1 METCGLECLKKRVR
15 STLRAEI
22 KVSGIVQG
30 VGFRPFIYR
39 TAVKNG
45 LVGYVR
51 NRGDAVV
58 EIVVE
63 GRKSDIKNFLKDLR
77 EKRPPLARIYE
88 ITTNYAEDMGEFEKF
103 RILESSKDVEL
114 SGSVIPPDVSIC
126 DECLRELR
134 DPKNQRYDYFFITC
148 TNCGPRYTIIKG
160 IPYDRLNTTMQDFSM
175 CEFCH
180 REYKD
185 SSNRRFHAQTVAC
198 SKCGPRAYLTTD
210 DGQHLRSE
218 DPIREAGRLLE
229 EGCIVAIKGN
239 GGFHVATATTQSK
252 PIARLRRVKHRA
264 QKPFAIM
271 ARDIETVRSFAQVS
285 TEEAELLMSYVK
297 PIVLLR
303 KRGDCYLSE
312 LISPDLHNIG
322 VMLPYTGLHY
332 MLFDEVSEPAFVMTS
347 ANPPNRPIVT
357 ENQEAIKRLGTTVD
371 FFLFHNRT
379 IAQRCDDSVVRLHGE
394 DQSIIRRS
402 RGYAPEPIYL
412 KLSTNSCV
420 LGVGAELNVTA
431 CVLSGNKA
439 FISQHIG
446 DVENLETLNFL
457 KSTINHLARLT
468 NSNVEVLACDLHP
481 KFTTTTLA
489 HSLGN
494 KLECPVIPVQHHYA
508 HIASLMGEHDTKEM
522 VGIACDGFG
531 YGSDGNAWG
540 GEILYCSQDEF
551 QRLAHLQEQPM
562 VGGDLATRYPL
573 RMAAG
578 ILHGTVDMEEWLLS
592 RSDRFPHGER
602 EVEIVLKQLRKD
614 SAVKT
619 TSCGRVLDAVSAIL
633 GVCYERTYEGEPAM
647 KLESAAT
654 KGVDVLDLTPIFE
667 GAAIDTTRLV
677 REIFA
682 KRDEYSVADLACSA
696 QSHLARSLAQ
706 RAVEEAE
713 RIGLKTIGFSGGVA
727 YNKYITGVIRKAV
740 EKSGFKFLVHRR
752 VPPGDGGISF
762 GQAIAASLRT

>member
-1 METCGLECLKKRVR
+1 M
-15 STLRAEI
+15 RAEI

-39 TAVKNG
+39 IAVKNE

-63 GRKSDIKNFLKDLR
+63 GRKNDINNFLKDLK
-77 EKRPPLARIYE
+77 EKKPPLARIYE
-88 ITTNYAEDMGEFEKF
+88 ITTNYAEEKGDFEKF
-103 RILESSKDVEL
+103 TILGSSREIEL

-126 DECLRELR
+126 DECLTELR
-134 DPKNQRYDYFFITC
+134 DPRNPRYNYFFITC

-160 IPYDRLNTTMQDFSM
+160 LPYDRLNTTMQDFSM
-175 CEFCH
+175 CEFCY
-180 REYKD
+180 REYRD
-185 SSNRRFHAQTVAC
+185 PSNRRFHAQTVAC
-198 SKCGPRAYLTTD
+198 SKCGPRAYLTTN
-210 DGQHLRSE
+210 DGQHVESE
-218 DPIREAGRLLE
+218 DPIREVGRLLE
-229 EGCIVAIKGN
+229 EGYIVAIKGN

-252 PIARLRRVKHRA
+252 PIARLRKVKHRA

-271 ARDIETVRSFAQVS
+271 ARDIETIRSFAQVS
-285 TEEAELLMSYVK
+285 TEEAELLMSYLK

-303 KRGDCYLSE
+303 KREDCYLSE
-312 LISPDLHNIG
+312 LISPGLHNIG
-322 VMLPYTGLHY
+322 VMLPYTGLHH

-357 ENQEAIKRLGTTVD
+357 ENQEAVKRLGATVG

-379 IAQRCDDSVVRLHGE
+379 IAHRCDDSVVRLHDE
-394 DQSIIRRS
+394 NHSIIRRS
-402 RGYAPEPIYL
+402 RGYAPEPIHL
-412 KLSTNSCV
+412 KVSTNRCV

-431 CVLSGNKA
+431 CVFSKSKA

-457 KSTINHLARLT
+457 KSAINHLTELT
-468 NSNVEVLACDLHP
+468 NSRVEVIACDLHP
-481 KFTTTTLA
+481 KFTTTRLA

-494 KLECPVIPVQHHYA
+494 KLECPVVPIQHHHA
-508 HIASLMGEHDTKEM
+508 HIASLMGEHDIQEM

-540 GEILYCSQDEF
+540 GEILHCNQDGF

-578 ILHGTVDMEEWLLS
+578 ILHGAVDMEEWLLS
-592 RSDRFPHGER
+592 RSDRFPHGEK
-602 EVEIVLKQLRKD
+602 EVEIVLKQLRKG

-654 KGVDVLDLTPIFE
+654 RGTDVLNLAPIFE
-667 GAAIDTTRLV
+667 GATIETTHLLH
-677 REIFA
+677 EIFT

-696 QSHLARSLAQ
+696 QSYLARSLAQ
-706 RAVEEAE
+706 RAVEEAG

-727 YNKYITGVIRKAV
+727 YNEYITRIIRRTV
-740 EKSGFKFLVHRR
+740 EKSGFKFLVHHQ

-762 GQAIAASLRT
+762 GQTIAASLRT